1 MVAVFSP
8 VAGFPRRSPPGTYSR
23 KVDMK
28 DRNQTITR
36 RHFLKETAA
45 SAGILAVGSGSF
57 AASVGPARAATAGK
71 DANPFAY
78 DVERF
83 GKTDPKLIHYEQVGR
98 FPGPKP
104 DPRRI
109 AIGPEDRVY
118 IAAGNYVTILDR
130 DGKQVSEIALTTAAR
145 CVAVAGD
152 GTIYAGVRDH
162 LEVFDGKGK
171 LLATW
176 ESPGKR
182 TWFTGLAVG
191 ENDVFAADAGNRVV
205 LRYDKSGKLAGRI
218 GEKSKER
225 NIPGLIMPS
234 PYLDVKLGRD
244 GLLRVNNTGRHR
256 MEAYTASGD
265 LEFSWGK
272 PSAAIEGFC
281 GCCNPI
287 GLALLPDGRYVTCE
301 KGLPRVKVYSP
312 EGVFESVVAGPESF
326 PENAKATFVKGT
338 EDCRL
343 GGLDAAVDSQQRIY
357 ILDLVTNGV
366 RVMKHKA

>member
-1 MVAVFSP
+1 
-8 VAGFPRRSPPGTYSR
+8 
-23 KVDMK
+23 MK
-28 DRNQTITR
+28 NRNRAITR
-36 RHFLKETAA
+36 RHFINRAVRD
-45 SAGILAVGSGSF
+45 AGLLAVGGVSITTSMRLARG
-57 AASVGPARAATAGK
+57 ASPGK
-71 DANPFAY
+71 DPNPFAY
-78 DVERF
+78 DVERLR
-83 GKTDPKLIHYEQVGR
+83 KTDPKLIHYEQVGR
-98 FPGPKP
+98 FPSPKP

-109 AIGPEDRVY
+109 AIGREDRVY
-118 IAAGNYVTILDR
+118 IAAGNYVSVLDGEGTR
-130 DGKQVSEIALTTAAR
+130 ISEIDLGTAAR

-162 LEVFDGKGK
+162 VEVFDRKGK
-171 LLATW
+171 RLATW

-182 TWFTGLAVG
+182 TWLTGLAVG

-218 GEKSKER
+218 GERNKER
-225 NIPGLIMPS
+225 NIPGLVMPS

-256 MEAYTASGD
+256 VEAYTVTGD
-265 LEFSWGK
+265 LEFFWGK
-272 PSAAIEGFC
+272 PTAAIEGFC
-281 GCCNPI
+281 GCCNPV

-326 PENAKATFVKGT
+326 VENAKATFVKGG

-357 ILDLVTNGV
+357 ILDLVTNDV
-366 RVMKHKA
+366 RVMKRKA